1 MIKTLTIALVLTFT
15 LLLSVE
21 SSAQEQESIHAAH
34 ADVALGSKDG
44 RAGGGA
50 SPSRADSCALSHTV
64 FGWHPYWLE
73 DSYEGHDF
81 SLLSDVS
88 YFSYEVDVQTG
99 GYKDIH
105 KWRTTKLVDYAK
117 ASGTRVNLCVTL
129 FSDHATLF
137 GNEKAVS
144 TLIDSLVSLVKL
156 REAHGVNIDF
166 EGVAAS
172 QRENLSRFM
181 LRLADR
187 FHREIEGSQVSMALP
202 AVDWRDAY
210 DVETMAAGVDLFII
224 MGYGYHWASSTHAG
238 PVAPR
243 NNGDRWSPID
253 LTRSIDTYLK
263 RGVPKQKLAL
273 GLPWYGFNW
282 PTHSGDIAAPTAAR
296 GSSRTYRSVHESFG
310 LDSARWD
317 SASSTPWFATHVQ
330 DSLWQQLWF
339 DDARSLEIKYELA
352 VMKGLAGVGI
362 WALGYDG
369 GHREMW
375 DALHRVFG
383 DCNETAC
390 SGELFDMG
398 GPGGPYHPDEEWTY
412 TIAPEGATS
421 IEIAL
426 DSYNIA
432 NDHLYLF
439 AGYDT
444 DARLIEEITGSG
456 GPKRV
461 TTTTPA
467 ITVRFVSGGSDEGE
481 GFLLWWKCSYRPL
494 SIQEPRGPFSLFL
507 R

>member
-1 MIKTLTIALVLTFT
+1 MVRTKTILPFLLAAFLVTP
-15 LLLSVE
+15 E
-21 SSAQEQESIHAAH
+21 ASAQEPESVHSAH
-34 ADVALGSKDG
+34 QASALGSKESSATG
-44 RAGGGA
+44 SA
-50 SPSRADSCALSHTV
+50 SAPRADTCELSHTV

-99 GYKDIH
+99 GYTSIH

-137 GNEKAVS
+137 GNEKAVA

-172 QRENLSRFM
+172 QRENLSSFM
-181 LRLADR
+181 LRLSER

-202 AVDWRDAY
+202 AVDWRNAY
-210 DVETMAAGVDLFII
+210 DVETMSAGVDLFII
-224 MGYGYHWASSTHAG
+224 MGYGYHWAGSSHAG

-253 LTRSIDTYLK
+253 LARSIDSYLK

-282 PTHSGDIAAPTAAR
+282 PTRSDDIAAATTAR
-296 GSSRTYRSVHESFG
+296 GSARTYSSVRNSFD

-317 SASSTPWFATHVQ
+317 SASSTPWIATEIG
-330 DSLWQQLWF
+330 DSLWHQVWF
-339 DDARSLEIKYELA
+339 DDARSLQIKYELA

-390 SGELFDMG
+390 TGEIFDMG
-398 GPGGPYHPDEEWTY
+398 GPRGDYHPDDEWSY

-421 IEIAL
+421 LLLEMGMYDLADDTLQIFDTEDISAPP
-426 DSYNIA
+426 
-432 NDHLYLF
+432 HLSL
-439 AGYDT
+439 
-444 DARLIEEITGSG
+444 TGSG
-456 GPKRV
+456 FLEPTRLLSPRA
-461 TTTTPA
+461 TLLFRSNSEA
-467 ITVRFVSGGSDEGE
+467 EGT
-481 GFLLWWKCSYRPL
+481 GFLLRWLCGRDPL
-494 SIQEPRGPFSLFL
+494 SVPDINGERDLDL
-507 R
+507 L